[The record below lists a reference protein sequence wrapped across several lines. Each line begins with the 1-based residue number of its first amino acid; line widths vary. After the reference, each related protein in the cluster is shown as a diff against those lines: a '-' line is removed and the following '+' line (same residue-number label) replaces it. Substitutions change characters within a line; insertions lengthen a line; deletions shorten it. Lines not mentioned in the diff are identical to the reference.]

1 MVMLPACRGDVIQ
14 PHPKESQRQC
24 PVSLGAAGGRAFRR
38 ASAKSRPCLCRLR
51 EDRLC
56 PLAAE
61 DDAMAAVKWPEPR
74 RQAGA
79 LWGSPAVA
87 WSDHTEEPGRRGSS
101 GGHESCTPPHR
112 TWTERAPQVPRPPRQ
127 PRESN
132 PRLEQLR
139 DKIRAQAQRQAS
151 CASLGTSTPSS
162 ASYLYK
168 APASAPRRKARK
180 PSNPPPAPAYPGIL
194 SGTESGVEEKATPG
208 QGREASR
215 VSLNQISAAQEK
227 TKRMKSSSC
236 KTEKAPKPPA
246 PRRAAKDTDHR
257 KKVGA
262 TESSPVHP
270 QTPSPAS
277 VHSDLQ
283 MPSDNVPTLA
293 SRDPPVNIQA
303 AMAVLRD
310 LRQQIQAGLELART
324 RHTSRGLELH
334 GLAGRRRPGP
344 WKPPDVRGAF
354 WKSPGAPTDRLPTSE
369 RAGSLPAAQRWSP
382 VAGWESYPHRTWV
395 APGRDTSFQRCV
407 SPTEGPN
414 SFPQRPWSASARQA
428 SCPPKTWAF
437 QGRDPSLQRPGSPPK
452 RWVPFLQR
460 SWSASAGQAWGP
472 QRAWTACEDAA
483 ESAPRPWSPLE
494 RPSQPTWRPWSTSF
508 TQGPSPLYQG
518 RGPLQ
523 TPSGAKLAWPRP
535 SQGAL
540 RNAPEKENEVRPP
553 RPCPKPRGALG
564 PLHGSE
570 SLREFMRQKTAAWRR
585 QALEEKASAMRSLE
599 LRNQRLQGAHRKQR
613 EAVLGRAIPVVSQ
626 TTPGIVTFVPHAA
639 QSRDLEAAAG
649 PGAPVLQWSKVT
661 SGMVLG
667 DQEAPGSFCLC
678 LNRALNPTKT
688 LEVGG
693 PQDGWEGAPLLM
705 PASSS
710 LGPLKFQ
717 DLSTHCRSPGLCIYL
732 DPEESERLGMPGPLH
747 FRYKQARLQ
756 ALETMANIL
765 KQRIDVL
772 TDKLRRSEAMDALVG
787 PGPGLLPSSSSTP
800 ACPGALVPN
809 VGQGVPGDWAELQA
823 RPLLCTPGFLDTE
836 TVRWSPGWER
846 LQSASPRT
854 RHVSEPI
861 GFTDNGRSELDGRL
875 ARNVASFQALSPFA
889 GSSLGVPATPDP
901 HGGSLRLEET
911 HSARGAG
918 LVAPW
923 TLRSCGKGRPLLVDR
938 TTRLDG
944 GAHVNGGNGPLSDV
958 QQKSLSFLESLKP
971 DWREQGQALA
981 LLRRQA
987 ELEVWETQ
995 KALGELL
1002 SRPRLEQLREEHSTQ
1017 ARPGAAL
1024 ELERPQVRVDLE
1036 ARTSQSAA
1044 AARPSALSPGSSQPL
1059 PGQDAATP
1067 SLGPQ
1072 DGKKSWADASAHAGE
1087 WSQNRPSSHPDSTA
1101 SAPRGPRGGGWVRC
1115 PTEGPGRG

>member
-1 MVMLPACRGDVIQ
+1 
-14 PHPKESQRQC
+14 QRQVQAVFM
-24 PVSLGAAGGRAFRR
+24 PTQVHVSVATPSLGG
-38 ASAKSRPCLCRLR
+38 AKVV
-51 EDRLC
+51 LC

-79 LWGSPAVA
+79 LWGSPAAA
-87 WSDHTEEPGRRGSS
+87 WSDHTEEPGRRGQVCSVPMWLTDEEAKDGDSSVSSGRLSGSS

-168 APASAPRRKARK
+168 APAPAPRRKARK
-180 PSNPPPAPAYPGIL
+180 PSNPPPAPAYPGQWGSSL
-194 SGTESGVEEKATPG
+194 QGQAGRGEKVMRLGQCRPG
-208 QGREASR
+208 P
-215 VSLNQISAAQEK
+215 K
-227 TKRMKSSSC
+227 TKRMKSNSC

-246 PRRAAKDTDHR
+246 PRRAAKDTGR
-257 KKVGA
+257 KVGA

-293 SRDPPVNIQA
+293 SRDPPVNVQA

-437 QGRDPSLQRPGSPPK
+437 QGRDPSLQRPGSPPE

-472 QRAWTACEDAA
+472 QRAWTACEDPADP
-483 ESAPRPWSPLE
+483 APRPWSPLE

-518 RGPLQ
+518 RGPLR

-613 EAVLGRAIPVVSQ
+613 EAVLGRAVPVVSQ

-639 QSRDLEAAAG
+639 QSRVCGTAAG

-678 LNRALNPTKT
+678 LNR
-688 LEVGG
+688 
-693 PQDGWEGAPLLM
+693 
-705 PASSS
+705 
-710 LGPLKFQ
+710 
-717 DLSTHCRSPGLCIYL
+717 
-732 DPEESERLGMPGPLH
+732 ESERLGMPGPLH

-809 VGQGVPGDWAELQA
+809 VGQGVPGDWAGLQA

-846 LQSASPRT
+846 LQSASPRA

-861 GFTDNGRSELDGRL
+861 GRATPRPSTPWASGPSPSPSLGLRSPWTLGLQEPSLL
-875 ARNVASFQALSPFA
+875 ALPQPPAVSCLEGVHCSH
-889 GSSLGVPATPDP
+889 GCLCISSSLGVPATPDP
-901 HGGSLRLEET
+901 RGGSLRLEET

-923 TLRSCGKGRPLLVDR
+923 TLRSCGKGEPVDR
-938 TTRLDG
+938 PWAGWSG
-944 GAHVNGGNGPLSDV
+944 GQGGPL
-958 QQKSLSFLESLKP
+958 
-971 DWREQGQALA
+971 G
-981 LLRRQA
+981 
-987 ELEVWETQ
+987 
-995 KALGELL
+995 
-1002 SRPRLEQLREEHSTQ
+1002 
-1017 ARPGAAL
+1017 
-1024 ELERPQVRVDLE
+1024 
-1036 ARTSQSAA
+1036 
-1044 AARPSALSPGSSQPL
+1044 
-1059 PGQDAATP
+1059 TP
-1067 SLGPQ
+1067 S
-1072 DGKKSWADASAHAGE
+1072 
-1087 WSQNRPSSHPDSTA
+1087 TA
-1101 SAPRGPRGGGWVRC
+1101 
-1115 PTEGPGRG
+1115 